1 MTGMNIR
8 LEKLRAMTRTT
19 GRTSLLLPLLCLA
32 ACGGGSSG
40 SSGPPP
46 QSQTPATPPPTTT
59 VTKPASPVDHVAFT
73 ETALAAG
80 LDYLHGFR
88 NDTTSTVSVAGVAVG
103 DYDNDGWLDL
113 YITQGDTGSNLLYR
127 NQSQAGAY
135 AFENFSGI
143 AGVAMSL
150 DDKTCGPTFVDY
162 DGDGDED
169 LFVGGVEDNPFKV
182 FGNNGDGTFTDV
194 TAASGLSSI
203 ERENN
208 ISSAFGDYDHDG
220 DLDLLVSHWTF
231 SIGELPSG
239 STQHLWRNDGD
250 GTFSDV
256 SEETFVGD
264 SLIESPGSDFT
275 FTPNFADIDN
285 DADLDLLVVSDNGTS
300 QVLLNN
306 GDQGGG
312 LYTFS
317 NVTDETVITD
327 EAGMGA
333 SVADFDNDGD
343 LDWFVSSISEEGSTT
358 RTGNRLYENTGNGI
372 FSDITTDAGVRTG
385 YWGWASCA
393 ADFNN
398 DGLLDIFHVNGISM
412 GASAVYLDDPSRL
425 FIANGDGTFT
435 EYSEPL
441 GLVDHKQGRGVVC
454 FDGDQDGD
462 IDIFIANNG
471 DTPSLFRNDGG
482 NSLNY
487 LNVRLDSIAPNT
499 SAIGARV
506 YVSSGGVTQ
515 MREVSAGG
523 NYVSQNPTGQHF
535 GLNSTDTVDDI
546 RIVWPDQTET
556 SRMGIAANQR
566 IRVSYPDSW
575 STD

>member
-1 MTGMNIR
+1 M
-8 LEKLRAMTRTT
+8 
-19 GRTSLLLPLLCLA
+19 LLPLLCLA

-40 SSGPPP
+40 SPP
-46 QSQTPATPPPTTT
+46 QSQTPATPPPTTS

-73 ETALAAG
+73 EIALAAG

-88 NDTTSTVSVAGVAVG
+88 TDSTSTEAVSGVAVG

-113 YITQGDTGSNLLYR
+113 YIAQGDTGSNLLYR

-135 AFENFSGI
+135 AFQNSSGI

-169 LFVGGVEDNPFKV
+169 LFVGGVDDDPFKV
-182 FGNNGDGTFTDV
+182 FSNNGDGTFTDATV
-194 TAASGLSSI
+194 ASGLSSI
-203 ERENN
+203 ARENN
-208 ISSAFGDYDHDG
+208 ISSAFGDYDQDG
-220 DLDLLVSHWTF
+220 DLDFFVAHWTF

-239 STQHLWRNDGD
+239 STQHLWRNNGD

-264 SLIESPGSDFT
+264 SLIESAGSDFT

-285 DADLDLLVVSDNGTS
+285 DADLDLLVVADNGTS

-398 DGLLDIFHVNGISM
+398 DGHLDIFHVNGISM
-412 GASAVYLDDPSRL
+412 GAAAVYLDDPSRL

-435 EYSEPL
+435 EYSDPL
-441 GLVDHKQGRGVVC
+441 GLVDQKQGRGVVC

-487 LNVRLDSIAPNT
+487 LNVRLGGVAPNT

-506 YVSSGGVTQ
+506 YVSSGGVIQ
-515 MREVSAGG
+515 MREVSAGS
-523 NYVSQNPTGQHF
+523 NYVSQNPTEQHF
-535 GLNSTDTVDDI
+535 GLNSTDTIDDI
-546 RIVWPDQTET
+546 RVVWPDQTET
-556 SRMGIAANQR
+556 SRIAISANQR

>member
-1 MTGMNIR
+1 M
-8 LEKLRAMTRTT
+8 
-19 GRTSLLLPLLCLA
+19 LLPLLCLA

-40 SSGPPP
+40 SPP
-46 QSQTPATPPPTTT
+46 QSQTPATPPPTTS

-73 ETALAAG
+73 EIALAAG

-88 NDTTSTVSVAGVAVG
+88 TDSTSTEAVSGVAVG

-113 YITQGDTGSNLLYR
+113 YIAQGDTGSNLLYR

-135 AFENFSGI
+135 AFQNSSGI

-169 LFVGGVEDNPFKV
+169 LFVGGVDDDPFKV
-182 FGNNGDGTFTDV
+182 FSNNGDGTFTDATV
-194 TAASGLSSI
+194 ASGLSSI
-203 ERENN
+203 ARENN
-208 ISSAFGDYDHDG
+208 ISSAFGDYDQDG
-220 DLDLLVSHWTF
+220 DLDFFVAHWTF

-239 STQHLWRNDGD
+239 STQHLWRNNGD

-264 SLIESPGSDFT
+264 SLIESAGSDFT

-285 DADLDLLVVSDNGTS
+285 DADLDLLVVADNGTS

-317 NVTDETVITD
+317 NATDETVITD

-398 DGLLDIFHVNGISM
+398 DGHLDIFHVNGISM
-412 GASAVYLDDPSRL
+412 GAAAVYLDDPSRL

-435 EYSEPL
+435 EYSDPL
-441 GLVDHKQGRGVVC
+441 GLVDQKQGRGVVC

-487 LNVRLDSIAPNT
+487 LNVRLGGVAPNT

-506 YVSSGGVTQ
+506 YVSSGGVIQ
-515 MREVSAGG
+515 MREVSAGS
-523 NYVSQNPTGQHF
+523 NYVSQNPTEQHF
-535 GLNSTDTVDDI
+535 GLNSTDTIDDI
-546 RIVWPDQTET
+546 RVVWPDQTET
-556 SRMGIAANQR
+556 SRIAISANQR

>member
-1 MTGMNIR
+1 M
-8 LEKLRAMTRTT
+8 LRTT
-19 GRTSLLLPLLCLA
+19 MLLPLLYLA

-40 SSGPPP
+40 SSGSPPP
-46 QSQTPATPPPTTT
+46 AQTPTPPPPTTS

-73 ETALAAG
+73 EIALAAG
-80 LDYLHGFR
+80 LDYRHGFR
-88 NDTTSTVSVAGVAVG
+88 RDTTSTVSVGGVAVG
-103 DYDNDGWLDL
+103 DYDDDGWLDL
-113 YITQGDTGSNLLYR
+113 YIAQGDTGSNLLYR
-127 NQSQAGAY
+127 NQSQAGTY
-135 AFENFSGI
+135 AFENFSGT
-143 AGVAMSL
+143 AGVAMAL
-150 DDKTCGPTFVDY
+150 DSKTAGPTFADY

-169 LFVGGVEDNPFKV
+169 LFVGGVEDEPFKV
-182 FGNNGDGTFTDV
+182 FSNNGDGTFADVTTASGLSAIERENNVSSAFGDFDQDGDLDLFVAHWTFSIGELPTGSTQHLWRNNGDGTFTDV
-194 TAASGLSSI
+194 
-203 ERENN
+203 
-208 ISSAFGDYDHDG
+208 
-220 DLDLLVSHWTF
+220 
-231 SIGELPSG
+231 
-239 STQHLWRNDGD
+239 
-250 GTFSDV
+250 
-256 SEETFVGD
+256 SEATFVGD
-264 SLIESPGSDFT
+264 LLIEAAGNDFT

-285 DADLDLLVVSDNGTS
+285 DADLDLLVVADNGTS

-317 NVTDETVITD
+317 KVTDENVITD

-343 LDWFVSSISEEGSTT
+343 LDWFVSSISEDGSTT
-358 RTGNRLYENTGNGI
+358 RTGNRFYENTGNGI
-372 FSDITTDAGVRTG
+372 FADTTSDAGVRAG

-398 DGLLDIFHVNGISM
+398 DGHLDIFHVNGISM
-412 GASAVYLDDPSRL
+412 GGGAVYLDDPSRL
-425 FIANGDGTFT
+425 FVANGDGTFT
-435 EYSEPL
+435 EYSDPL
-441 GLVDHKQGRGVVC
+441 GLVDQKQGRGVVC

-482 NSLNY
+482 NSLNHV
-487 LNVRLDSIAPNT
+487 NVRLDGIAPNT

-515 MREVSAGG
+515 MREVSAGS
-523 NYVSQNPTGQHF
+523 NYVSQNPTEQHF